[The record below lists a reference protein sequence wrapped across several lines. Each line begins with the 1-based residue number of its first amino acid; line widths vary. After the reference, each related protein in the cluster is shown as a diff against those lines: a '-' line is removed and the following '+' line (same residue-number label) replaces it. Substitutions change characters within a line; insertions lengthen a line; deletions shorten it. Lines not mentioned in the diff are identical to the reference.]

1 MVPPTTSESAI
12 ARAAEVLAR
21 CQALARFSEDPG
33 SLRRTFL
40 SPPLRDCHEAIC
52 AWLKPLNVSTAIDAA
67 GNLRALYPA
76 TTAATPRLLIGS
88 HLDTVPNAGVY
99 DGPLGV
105 VLAVALLEELQAQN
119 LHLPFAVEL
128 VAFSEE
134 EGVRFGAPFL
144 GSRALIGTLDENL
157 LNRRDANGISIREAI
172 HNFGLDPAQ
181 LPAAQIHPDNV
192 RGYLEFH
199 IEQGPVLDHLG
210 LPLAAVEAIVG
221 QSRLSITFTGV
232 ANHAGTT
239 PMGARHDALAAAAE
253 WMVAVENEAG
263 RTSGLVATVGVINVL
278 PGAANVIP
286 REARLT
292 LDIRHQSDTFRS
304 DSLHALTTRAQE
316 IATRRNLSLNIATLI
331 EQSSVAM
338 DPFLTAQIESA
349 IRSAG
354 CTPQRM
360 ASGAG
365 HDAMILAERVPSAM
379 IFLRTPGG
387 ISHDPAESVL
397 PEDVARAID
406 CGVHLLKQLAAS
418 REFLQSSVA
427 RSLSKRTNSPRA

>member
-1 MVPPTTSESAI
+1 MPPTTSESSI
-12 ARAAEVLAR
+12 ARATEVLAR
-21 CQALARFSEDPG
+21 CQALARFSEDPD

-40 SPPLRDCHEAIC
+40 SPPTRDCHEAIS
-52 AWLKPLNVSTAIDAA
+52 AWLKPLNVSIAIDAV

-76 TTAATPRLLIGS
+76 VTSIAPRLIIGS
-88 HLDTVPNAGVY
+88 HLDTVPNAGMY

-105 VLAVALLEELQAQN
+105 VLAVALLEELRAQN
-119 LHLPFAVEL
+119 LSLPFAVEL

-144 GSRALIGTLDENL
+144 GSRALIGTLDHTL
-157 LNRRDANGISIREAI
+157 LSRRDADGISVREAI
-172 HNFGLDPAQ
+172 QNFGLDPAQ
-181 LPAAQIHPDNV
+181 LPAAQLHPESV
-192 RGYLEFH
+192 LGYLEFH

-239 PMGARHDALAAAAE
+239 PMDARHDALAAAAE
-253 WMVAVENEAG
+253 WMVAVENETS
-263 RTSGLVATVGVINVL
+263 RTPGLVATVGVIHVQ

-292 LDIRHQSDTFRS
+292 LDIRHASDAVRA

-316 IATRRNLSLNIATLI
+316 VATRRNLSLSIATLM
-331 EQSSVAM
+331 EQPCVAM
-338 DPFLTAQIESA
+338 DPFLTAQIDSA
-349 IRSAG
+349 MRSAG
-354 CTPQRM
+354 CSPHRL

-365 HDAMILAERVPSAM
+365 HDAMILAQRFPSAM

-406 CGVHLLKQLAAS
+406 CGLHLLKQLAAS
-418 REFLQSSVA
+418 PEFLQSAVA
-427 RSLSKRTNSPRA
+427 RSLSQRTNSPRA

>member
-1 MVPPTTSESAI
+1 MPPTTSESAV
-12 ARAAEVLAR
+12 ARATEVLAR
-21 CQALARFSEDPG
+21 CQALARLSEDAD

-40 SPPLRDCHEAIC
+40 SPPLRDCHEAIS
-52 AWLKPLNVSTAIDAA
+52 AWLKPLNVSTTIDAA
-67 GNLRALYPA
+67 GNLRALYTAA
-76 TTAATPRLLIGS
+76 TTATPRLLIGS

-99 DGPLGV
+99 DGPLGI
-105 VLAVALLEELQAQN
+105 VLGVALLEELQTQN

-144 GSRALIGTLDENL
+144 GSRALIGALDENL
-157 LNRRDANGISIREAI
+157 LNRCDANGISVREAI
-172 HNFGLDPAQ
+172 QNFGLDPGQ
-181 LPAAQIHPDNV
+181 LPAAQLHVENV
-192 RGYLEFH
+192 LGYLEFH
-199 IEQGPVLDHLG
+199 IEQGPILDNLG

-239 PMGARHDALAAAAE
+239 PMDARHDALVAAAE
-253 WMVAVENEAG
+253 WMVAVENEAS
-263 RTSGLVATVGVINVL
+263 RSSGLVATVGVITVL

-292 LDIRHQSDTFRS
+292 LDIRHQSDAVRS
-304 DSLHALTTRAQE
+304 DALHALTARAQE
-316 IATRRNLSLNIATLI
+316 IATRRNLSLNIGTLI
-331 EQSSVAM
+331 DQPSVAM
-338 DPFLTAQIESA
+338 DRFLTAQIESA

-354 CTPQRM
+354 CTPHRM

-387 ISHDPAESVL
+387 VSHDPAESVL
-397 PEDVARAID
+397 PEDVACAID

-418 REFLQSSVA
+418 HEFLQSPVA
-427 RSLSKRTNSPRA
+427 RSLSQRTNSPRV

>member
-1 MVPPTTSESAI
+1 MPPTASESAV
-12 ARAAEVLAR
+12 ARATEVLAR
-21 CQALARFSEDPG
+21 CQALARFSEDTD

-40 SPPLRDCHEAIC
+40 SPPLRDCHQAIS
-52 AWLKPLNVSTAIDAA
+52 AWLKPLNVSTTIDAA
-67 GNLRALYPA
+67 GNLRGLYTA
-76 TTAATPRLLIGS
+76 TTTATPRLLIGS

-99 DGPLGV
+99 DGPLGI
-105 VLAVALLEELQAQN
+105 VLGVALLEELQAQN

-134 EGVRFGAPFL
+134 EGVRFSAPFL

-157 LNRRDANGISIREAI
+157 LNRRDANGISVREAI
-172 HNFGLDPAQ
+172 QNFGLDPGQ
-181 LPAAQIHPDNV
+181 LPAAQLHLENV
-192 RGYLEFH
+192 LGYLEFH
-199 IEQGPVLDHLG
+199 IEQGPILDNLD

-239 PMGARHDALAAAAE
+239 PMDARHDALVAAAE
-253 WMVAVENEAG
+253 WMVAVENEAS
-263 RTSGLVATVGVINVL
+263 RTSGLVATVGAIRVL

-292 LDIRHQSDTFRS
+292 LDIRHQSDAVRS
-304 DSLHALTTRAQE
+304 DSLHALTARAQE
-316 IATRRNLSLNIATLI
+316 IATRRNLSLNIDTLI
-331 EQSSVAM
+331 DQPSVAM
-338 DPFLTAQIESA
+338 DRFLTAQIESA

-354 CTPQRM
+354 CTPHRM

-387 ISHDPAESVL
+387 VSHHPAESVL

-418 REFLQSSVA
+418 HEFLQSPVA
-427 RSLSKRTNSPRA
+427 RSLSQRTNSSRV

>member
-1 MVPPTTSESAI
+1 MPPTTSESSI
-12 ARAAEVLAR
+12 ARATEVLAR
-21 CQALARFSEDPG
+21 CQELARFSEAPD

-40 SPPLRDCHEAIC
+40 SPPTRDCHEAISS
-52 AWLKPLNVSTAIDAA
+52 WLKPLNVAATIDAA
-67 GNLRALYPA
+67 GNLRALYS
-76 TTAATPRLLIGS
+76 AATSAAPRLLTGS
-88 HLDTVPNAGVY
+88 HLDTVPNAGMY

-105 VLAVALLEELQAQN
+105 VLAVALLEELRAQN

-144 GSRALIGTLDENL
+144 GSRALIGTLDDTL
-157 LNRRDANGISIREAI
+157 LSRRDADGISVREAI
-172 HNFGLDPAQ
+172 QNFGLDPAQ
-181 LPAAQIHPDNV
+181 LPAAQLHPESV
-192 RGYLEFH
+192 LGYLEFH

-239 PMGARHDALAAAAE
+239 PMDARHDALAGAAE
-253 WMVAVENEAG
+253 WMVAVENEAS
-263 RTSGLVATVGVINVL
+263 RTPGLVATVGVIQVQ

-292 LDIRHQSDTFRS
+292 LDIRHASDAVRA

-316 IATRRNLSLNIATLI
+316 VATRRNLSLNISTLM
-331 EQSSVAM
+331 EQPSVAM

-349 IRSAG
+349 MRSAG
-354 CTPQRM
+354 CSPHRL

-365 HDAMILAERVPSAM
+365 HDAMILAQRVPSAM

-406 CGVHLLKQLAAS
+406 CGLHLLKQLAAS
-418 REFLQSSVA
+418 PEFLQSAVA
-427 RSLSKRTNSPRA
+427 RSLSQRTNSPRA